1 MVDITALIQ
10 TGMTVVGSL
19 IVAFGTWHVS
29 MKSARDKDTKALT
42 EALANHKEEMQA
54 ALNNHKKEIDKSF
67 RDLQDE
73 VSSVNATV
81 QTQVALIDTKL
92 ETLSDRVERHNNVIE
107 RTYKLERDTSV
118 MEEQIKVANHR
129 IEDLEK
135 NDR

>member
-1 MVDITALIQ
+1 MIDITPIIQ
-10 TGMTVVGSL
+10 TCITVGGSL
-19 IVAFGTWHVS
+19 IISFGTWHVS

-42 EALANHKEEMQA
+42 EALANHKDEMKEALNAHKEEM
-54 ALNNHKKEIDKSF
+54 DDSF

-81 QTQVALIDTKL
+81 QTQIALVNTKL

-118 MEEQIKVANHR
+118 MAEQIKVANHR
-129 IEDLEK
+129 IEDLGK
-135 NDR
+135 KQ